1 MAADGLSHNT
11 QALPQ
16 ITHTYP
22 PLTHVCSSFEG
33 GRRSFKE
40 DKIMCEEEDTTSYL
54 QACANV
60 LKFGIHDKTG
70 ELKHPHRLLKH
81 IKHLRL
87 VQPADRES
95 RELESKDVNKQT
107 A

>member
-22 PLTHVCSSFEG
+22 PLTHVCSSLEG
-33 GRRSFKE
+33 GDGSFKE
-40 DKIMCEEEDTTSYL
+40 DKIICEEEDTTSHL

-60 LKFGIHDKTG
+60 LKFGIHDKRG
-70 ELKHPHRLLKH
+70 ELKHPPHRLLKH
-81 IKHLRL
+81 
-87 VQPADRES
+87 
-95 RELESKDVNKQT
+95 
-107 A
+107 